1 MAKLRL
7 FKEMISNFASVV
19 DFVLVYVR
27 EAHPTDGWHVR
38 GTKFAHLSQHKSL
51 EERIEAASLLQQED
65 VKCPILVDTMDNKCS
80 LAYGAFPER
89 YYIIHNGKIVLFNGL
104 GPEFYDPSKVKLWV
118 ESYMKSS

>member
-1 MAKLRL
+1 LL
-7 FKEMISNFASVV
+7 IISLKRRNFAINGGQVQLPKLTTSGRP
-19 DFVLVYVR
+19 DFS
-27 EAHPTDGWHVR
+27 
-38 GTKFAHLSQHKSL
+38 KSKSL
-51 EERIEAASLLQQED
+51 RNEAASLLQQED